1 MSPSAF
7 RFLLMTCLAATLAAS
22 SLACSS
28 SSVAVAP
35 IEDAA
40 ADSATGDD
48 ATLDATLDTAAD
60 APSDTTKAAAC
71 VDAFG
76 ESLPNGYGR
85 LDGTVIAVLAPGEQC
100 PMPNND
106 HVIVEVMA
114 SGAVYRVVVNV
125 LSTSADPDVRF
136 GTLDHAL
143 PAPAWADGF
152 HTGVTLDYVTDLGLH
167 AGVAPFAVTPMATLA
182 PLVVSK
188 IDVGTKITAFAQGT
202 TGTSVH
208 NVHRYG
214 GGKDGALVL
223 DPTGP
228 NPHWLVF
235 HFQNQ
240 SF

>member
-1 MSPSAF
+1 MTRTVSRF
-7 RFLLMTCLAATLAAS
+7 FLLGCLASA

-28 SSVAVAP
+28 SSAVIAP
-35 IEDAA
+35 VDDAGADVTLEDALTE
-40 ADSATGDD
+40 DGTLGD
-48 ATLDATLDTAAD
+48 AQD
-60 APSDTTKAAAC
+60 APGDVTKAAAC

-76 ESLPNGYGR
+76 ESLPSGYGR

-100 PMPNND
+100 PLPNSD
-106 HVIVEVMA
+106 HVIVELLA
-114 SGAVYRVVVNV
+114 SGEVYRVVVNV

-143 PAPAWADGF
+143 PAPAWSDGF
-152 HTGVTLDYVTDLGLH
+152 HTGVTLDYVADLGLH
-167 AGVAPFAVTPMATLA
+167 AGVAPFAAKPMAELG

-188 IDVGTKITAFAQGT
+188 IDVGAKIAAYAQGT
-202 TGTSVH
+202 TGTSIH